1 MAKIKKATKQKKE
14 QESFFSKFDF
24 EEFLPQKYHVLAV
37 ILTII
42 ILFLIFLNPLY
53 FGNQTFQSGDII
65 AGISNLS
72 YVHNHGEGFTLW
84 DPYIFCG
91 MPAYTLSTAAT
102 WFNIIYTIFTGV
114 RNIFAGLFSVDYTMW
129 SYYLIILGI
138 TSFFFMK
145 YITKNTLVSL
155 FTAIATS
162 FSTGLIVFLYIGHV
176 TKLTSLCMYPLIF
189 LLLLR
194 FKEKIRLLDILLLI
208 ITLQLF
214 IQGFHVQIIFYTLF
228 SVFIFFLYFFI
239 SSLIKKENEIRK
251 RIFKSALI
259 FLGAMFIAGLIQMD
273 NFTQIYEYMPF
284 STRGTKS
291 IVEKSTGQSEQSDSE
306 YYKYHTNWS
315 FSPEEVATFVI
326 PSFYGFGNSKYQGPL
341 TNGREVEVNTYFG
354 QMPFVDVAVGYMG
367 ILVLLFAFVG
377 IFTRWK
383 EPFVRF
389 LTLLTG
395 IALLISFGKN
405 FPVLFDL
412 FFYYMPY
419 FDKFRVPSMMLVLVQ
434 MSIPML
440 AGFGLMKII
449 SLRKEKDERLTKIVK
464 NTAVVFSVIFVLALL
479 LNSSLSAWQSGRVND
494 YANALSVT
502 QKQYA
507 QQFSAL
513 SGFIGDMF
521 ATDFL
526 FAFGFLTI
534 TSWFS
539 YLYIKGKLSKDI
551 LVICIIILTIIDL
564 WRIDARGA
572 KYSPNPDIQNLFKTP
587 DYITAIKEQKD
598 EKPYRILN
606 LKQDGS
612 LGSFT
617 QNSDFNAYFLE
628 EDFYGYSG
636 IKPRSYQD
644 ILDVAGPANTTI
656 WRMLNVKYI
665 IANSPVPFNGL
676 QEIMNTNNT
685 YVYKNNNALPRLY
698 FVDKVEQKNDID
710 VLRSAKENGFD
721 PKQVAYVNDQNL
733 NVDVP
738 DSTTFVKITTYKDEL
753 ITADVDAS
761 GNNFLF
767 LGNTYYAG
775 KADYK
780 IFKISTGWSA
790 YIDGNKVD
798 IYKADHGFMGIVVP
812 KGRHN
817 IVFEFAPPSFY
828 ISKYVS
834 LILSS
839 ITVAGLFLVIFTQ
852 YRKKKEPI
860 AQKE

>member
-1 MAKIKKATKQKKE
+1 MAKTKKTIKPQKG

-91 MPAYTLSTAAT
+91 MPAYTLSTAPT
-102 WFNIIYTIFTGV
+102 WFNIIYTIFTGI
-114 RNIFAGLFSVDYTMW
+114 RSIFASFFATDYAMW
-129 SYYLIILGI
+129 SFYLIVLGI
-138 TSFFFMK
+138 NSFFFMR
-145 YITKNTLVSL
+145 YLTKNTLVSL
-155 FTAIATS
+155 FTSVATA

-176 TKLTSLCMYPLIF
+176 TKLTSLSMYPLIF

-239 SSLIKKENEIRK
+239 RSLIKKENEFRK
-251 RIFKSALI
+251 RIFKSVLI

-284 STRGTKS
+284 STRGTKG

-306 YYKYHTNWS
+306 YYNYHTNWS
-315 FSPEEVATFVI
+315 FSPEEVATFVV

-341 TNGREVEVNTYFG
+341 TNGQEVEVNTYFG
-354 QMPFVDVAVGYMG
+354 QMPFVDVAMYMG
-367 ILVLLFAFVG
+367 VLVFFLGLFAVY
-377 IFTRWK
+377 TRWK
-383 EPFVRF
+383 EPFVQF
-389 LTLLTG
+389 LAILSG
-395 IALLISFGKN
+395 IALLLSFGRN
-405 FPVLFDL
+405 FPVLFDPL
-412 FFYYMPY
+412 FYYLPY
-419 FDKFRVPSMMLVLVQ
+419 FDKFRVPSMILVLVQ
-434 MSIPML
+434 LSFPVL
-440 AGFGLMKII
+440 AGLGLMKII
-449 SLRKEKDERLTKIVK
+449 SLRNEKDDRLVKIIK
-464 NTAVVFSVIFVLALL
+464 NIAFVFTAIFVLTLL
-479 LNSSLSAWQSGRVND
+479 LNTAISGWFTERVN
-494 YANALSVT
+494 AHASAISAS
-502 QKQYA
+502 QPQYA
-507 QQFSAL
+507 QQFTAL
-513 SGFIGDMF
+513 SDYIAGMFTTDM
-521 ATDFL
+521 L
-526 FAFGFLTI
+526 FAFGMLSLTF
-534 TSWFS
+534 WFS
-539 YLYIKGKLSKDI
+539 YLYIKGRLSKDI
-551 LVICIIILTIIDL
+551 LVISVILLTIVDL

-572 KYSPNPDIQNLFKTP
+572 KYAPNPDIQNLFKTP
-587 DYITAIKEQKD
+587 DYITAIKDQKD
-598 EKPYRILN
+598 KEPYRILN

-612 LGSFT
+612 LGSFN

-636 IKPRSYQD
+636 IKPRAYQD
-644 ILDVAGPANTTI
+644 ILDVVGPANTTI

-665 IANSPVPFNGL
+665 VADRPVPFDGL
-676 QEIMNTNNT
+676 QRIMNNTKT

-698 FVDKVEQKNDID
+698 FVDKVEQKDDID
-710 VLRSAKENGFD
+710 VLRSANQNGFD
-721 PKQVAYVNDQNL
+721 PKQVAYVNDTNL

-738 DSTTFVKITTYKDEL
+738 DSTTFVKITEYKDEL
-753 ITADVDAS
+753 VSADVNAS

-812 KGRHN
+812 EGRHN
-817 IVFEFAPPSFY
+817 IRFEFAPPSFY

-839 ITVAGLFLVIFTQ
+839 VTVAGLFFVIFIQ
-852 YRKKKEPI
+852 FRKKKELT